1 LREQRVVNTDVK
13 EYTVQ
18 EDVEQAIQR
27 ECKVQFSLAHSAP
40 VMKTLPG
47 ERLRYLSDKTL
58 ARLIMM
64 GTYDIPSNMDPAIK
78 PILEEI
84 GKLGT
89 KIVNWEGN
97 EIVIRPK
104 DFKRFWRKVNKFTS
118 SSMSGVHFGHYKAA
132 IQDEIISETLALQL
146 TVISQSGIP
155 PEHWSVGLQVMLEK
169 IAGVCLVEKLHAI
182 QLYEA
187 DFNCFNQFI
196 FSKHAIPTL
205 TKSRY
210 IPKELFSQKGS
221 TAKDLKLIKLWWP
234 IFQTSKTA
242 YDCHLSGCSLLLW

>member
-1 LREQRVVNTDVK
+1 MQVGGEQAYVVSNQTNSEGPTQPKHLREQRVVNTDVK

-89 KIVNWEGN
+89 KIVN
-97 EIVIRPK
+97 
-104 DFKRFWRKVNKFTS
+104 
-118 SSMSGVHFGHYKAA
+118 
-132 IQDEIISETLALQL
+132 
-146 TVISQSGIP
+146 
-155 PEHWSVGLQVMLEK
+155 
-169 IAGVCLVEKLHAI
+169 
-182 QLYEA
+182 
-187 DFNCFNQFI
+187 
-196 FSKHAIPTL
+196 
-205 TKSRY
+205 
-210 IPKELFSQKGS
+210 
-221 TAKDLKLIKLWWP
+221 
-234 IFQTSKTA
+234 
-242 YDCHLSGCSLLLW
+242 